1 MSINLVYQLLIF
13 LTKAQTKSRTAQIVY
28 LCCEKKYTKKENIWL
43 NV

>member
-13 LTKAQTKSRTAQIVY
+13 LTAQTKSRTAQIVY
-28 LCCEKKYTKKENIWL
+28 LCHRKKYTKKENIWL

>member
-28 LCCEKKYTKKENIWL
+28 LCHEKNTLKKKIFG
-43 NV
+43 